1 MMLGSKGILSGGI
14 SGLQETLYLAVRLG
28 KEVTNLMANDEKK
41 EFTFINEQIKKKPFY
56 KRKWFTQ
63 GSAAVA
69 LALIFGAAAG
79 VSFAAVR
86 PWAEEQFGRPDEAT
100 QIVVVQEESETISEK
115 ETERQSERES
125 ETEDQTE
132 EETEKISILE
142 YKELYAQMKE
152 VAGEASA
159 SLVTVNSYA
168 VGTDWPNETY
178 ENMSETS
185 GLIFRVDSGRL
196 YVLTAG
202 DFVKDAQK
210 IVVTFPNGESMEA
223 TVRKQDTITEL
234 SILEIPTKEI
244 RKETL
249 DSITA
254 ISIKGISSVE
264 KGEPVIAVGSPMGYT
279 DSIAFG
285 MITSVTTC
293 QSVDSEYKV
302 ITTDIIGSG
311 ASYGILLNLDGN
323 IVGIIS
329 QNFQPSTAK
338 NKISA
343 LSISDMNYLLETLVA
358 GSPISYTGIVGKEV
372 DENTAEYL
380 NMPYGIYVKQVET
393 DSPAMYAGI
402 QVADIITAVNGDQV
416 KTVAE
421 YEDIIR
427 KHREGDVLSVTVCRR
442 SMEGYAEMEMRIIV
456 ASR

>member
-1 MMLGSKGILSGGI
+1 
-14 SGLQETLYLAVRLG
+14 
-28 KEVTNLMANDEKK
+28 
-41 EFTFINEQIKKKPFY
+41 
-56 KRKWFTQ
+56 
-63 GSAAVA
+63 
-69 LALIFGAAAG
+69 
-79 VSFAAVR
+79 
-86 PWAEEQFGRPDEAT
+86 
-100 QIVVVQEESETISEK
+100 
-115 ETERQSERES
+115 
-125 ETEDQTE
+125 
-132 EETEKISILE
+132 
-142 YKELYAQMKE
+142 
-152 VAGEASA
+152 
-159 SLVTVNSYA
+159 
-168 VGTDWPNETY
+168 
-178 ENMSETS
+178 
-185 GLIFRVDSGRL
+185 
-196 YVLTAG
+196 
-202 DFVKDAQK
+202 
-210 IVVTFPNGESMEA
+210 MEA

-338 NKISA
+338 NTISA

>member
-1 MMLGSKGILSGGI
+1 
-14 SGLQETLYLAVRLG
+14 
-28 KEVTNLMANDEKK
+28 
-41 EFTFINEQIKKKPFY
+41 
-56 KRKWFTQ
+56 
-63 GSAAVA
+63 
-69 LALIFGAAAG
+69 
-79 VSFAAVR
+79 
-86 PWAEEQFGRPDEAT
+86 
-100 QIVVVQEESETISEK
+100 
-115 ETERQSERES
+115 
-125 ETEDQTE
+125 
-132 EETEKISILE
+132 
-142 YKELYAQMKE
+142 MKE

-254 ISIKGISSVE
+254 IYIKGISSVE

-302 ITTDIIGSG
+302 ITTDII
-311 ASYGILLNLDGN
+311 
-323 IVGIIS
+323 
-329 QNFQPSTAK
+329 
-338 NKISA
+338 
-343 LSISDMNYLLETLVA
+343 
-358 GSPISYTGIVGKEV
+358 
-372 DENTAEYL
+372 
-380 NMPYGIYVKQVET
+380 
-393 DSPAMYAGI
+393 
-402 QVADIITAVNGDQV
+402 
-416 KTVAE
+416 
-421 YEDIIR
+421 
-427 KHREGDVLSVTVCRR
+427 
-442 SMEGYAEMEMRIIV
+442 
-456 ASR
+456 

>member
-1 MMLGSKGILSGGI
+1 
-14 SGLQETLYLAVRLG
+14 
-28 KEVTNLMANDEKK
+28 MANDEKK

-338 NKISA
+338 NTISA

-421 YEDIIR
+421 YEYIIR
-427 KHREGDVLSVTVCRR
+427 KHREGDVLSVKVCRR

>member
-1 MMLGSKGILSGGI
+1 
-14 SGLQETLYLAVRLG
+14 
-28 KEVTNLMANDEKK
+28 
-41 EFTFINEQIKKKPFY
+41 
-56 KRKWFTQ
+56 
-63 GSAAVA
+63 
-69 LALIFGAAAG
+69 
-79 VSFAAVR
+79 
-86 PWAEEQFGRPDEAT
+86 
-100 QIVVVQEESETISEK
+100 
-115 ETERQSERES
+115 
-125 ETEDQTE
+125 
-132 EETEKISILE
+132 
-142 YKELYAQMKE
+142 
-152 VAGEASA
+152 
-159 SLVTVNSYA
+159 
-168 VGTDWPNETY
+168 
-178 ENMSETS
+178 MSDTS

-279 DSIAFG
+279 DSMAFG

-329 QNFQPSTAK
+329 QNFQPSTVK
-338 NKISA
+338 NTISA

-402 QVADIITAVNGDQV
+402 QVADIITAVNGEQV

>member
-125 ETEDQTE
+125 EMEDQTE

-210 IVVTFPNGESMEA
+210 IVVTFPNGERMEA

-338 NKISA
+338 NTISA

-380 NMPYGIYVKQVET
+380 NMPYGIYVKQVACV
-393 DSPAMYAGI
+393 S
-402 QVADIITAVNGDQV
+402 AV
-416 KTVAE
+416 
-421 YEDIIR
+421 
-427 KHREGDVLSVTVCRR
+427 
-442 SMEGYAEMEMRIIV
+442 
-456 ASR
+456 